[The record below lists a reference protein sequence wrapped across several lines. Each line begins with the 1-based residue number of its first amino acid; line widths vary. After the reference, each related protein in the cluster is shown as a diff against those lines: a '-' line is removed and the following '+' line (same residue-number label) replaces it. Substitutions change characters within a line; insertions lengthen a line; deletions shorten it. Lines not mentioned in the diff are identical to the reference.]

1 MDINGKLIKFVEQ
14 EMLERIYPNGN
25 RYYGQSKDGKPN
37 GTGVLICANGDKYT
51 GSFLDGNIHGKGR
64 IDYVDGSNYI
74 GTWENNQRHGH
85 GTLVNKEVGKYTG
98 EFKLNRAHGRGIT
111 EYKNGDYHSGEYRNN
126 QKYGRGLLVYSNG
139 NRYVGDFKRGKYDG
153 IGVEIFAPFTFYI
166 GAYKEGVREGLGFVL
181 EDDTSFYFGRFVN
194 GKYQGRGIRVENNDN
209 VYDGMFRE
217 NKYSGYGR
225 YVEFFA
231 GDFVKE
237 LMGSFM
243 DDEVQ
248 GKAKTFYKDG
258 SSLAAEYLNGM
269 CSGEVIKKFPDGES
283 RRQWM
288 VENNFSMDFQ
298 GFLRGETQDVK
309 GRYLSDIWSFND
321 EQIEF
326 THDFI
331 SLVFPLEI
339 KSNNSSQYFYLHDQ
353 ELINAIRADLVIRA
367 KMLKSASWFL
377 DYLKRNKAWQSRYNH
392 NQFRITRIIRSLRL
406 LVSDIE
412 ADKFYQNI
420 INMLDCE
427 HVVNE
432 KSLAFWAGA

>member
-1 MDINGKLIKFVEQ
+1 
-14 EMLERIYPNGN
+14 
-25 RYYGQSKDGKPN
+25 
-37 GTGVLICANGDKYT
+37 
-51 GSFLDGNIHGKGR
+51 
-64 IDYVDGSNYI
+64 
-74 GTWENNQRHGH
+74 
-85 GTLVNKEVGKYTG
+85 
-98 EFKLNRAHGRGIT
+98 
-111 EYKNGDYHSGEYRNN
+111 
-126 QKYGRGLLVYSNG
+126 LLVYSNG
-139 NRYVGDFKRGKYDG
+139 NRYVGDFKNGKYDG
-153 IGVEIFAPFTFYI
+153 FGVEIYGPFHFYI
-166 GAYKEGVREGLGFVL
+166 GSYKEGIKQGLGFVL
-181 EDDTSFYFGRFVN
+181 EDDTSFYFGKFVN
-194 GKYQGRGIRVENNDN
+194 GKYQGHGIKVENHDN
-209 VYDGMFRE
+209 VYHGMFRE

-243 DDEVQ
+243 DNQAQ

-258 SSLAAEYLNGM
+258 SSLTAEYLKGM

-309 GRYLSDIWSFND
+309 GRYLSDIWNFTD

-326 THDFI
+326 KHDFI
-331 SLVFPLEI
+331 SLVFPLETQ
-339 KSNNSSQYFYLHDQ
+339 SNNSSQYFYLYDK
-353 ELINAIRADLVIRA
+353 ELIKVIRADLAIRA

-377 DYLKRNKAWQSRYNH
+377 EYLRRHIAWQSKFNH

-406 LVSDIE
+406 LVSDKE
-412 ADKFYQNI
+412 ADKFYKNVLALLNEDHI
-420 INMLDCE
+420 
-427 HVVNE
+427 VNE